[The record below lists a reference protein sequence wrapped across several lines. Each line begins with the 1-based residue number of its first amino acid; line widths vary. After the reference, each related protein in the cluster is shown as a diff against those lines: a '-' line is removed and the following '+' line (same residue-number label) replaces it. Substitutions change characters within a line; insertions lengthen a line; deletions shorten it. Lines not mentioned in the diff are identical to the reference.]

1 MQACAVAL
9 SAFDDRSGPPQE
21 TQLAAV
27 LGATYALWNEIRE
40 HVASRFAPAR
50 EEWGFT
56 SKSLGWGLRLK
67 HGQRTIV
74 SLIPREG
81 LFLASFALGE
91 KAVDIARASGLPQAV
106 LAEIDGARRYAEG
119 RGVRLEVRDA
129 EMVAAVRTLAAAKM
143 AR

>member
-1 MQACAVAL
+1 L
-9 SAFDDRSGPPQE
+9 SAFDDRSRPPQD
-21 TQLAAV
+21 TQLASV
-27 LGATYALWNEIRE
+27 LGSTYALWNEIRE
-40 HVASRFAPAR
+40 HVASTFAPTW

-74 SLIPREG
+74 SLIPRDG

-91 KAVDIARASGLPQAV
+91 KAVDIARASGLPPAV